1 LKKGLTKRE
10 KILLF
15 SAGLVALFY
24 LVFQFGFLPMYS
36 RYTEAQ
42 VERERLAE
50 EKAKVE
56 ANIIHKPSIVD
67 ANKDARDRYDAI
79 KRDFPILAEDEE
91 IDAVLTNLCV
101 SNSLIPTS
109 LNIDRSDA
117 VAPQKTQ
124 NEEQDAEQPLFTV
137 ITVKMNVTGSIP
149 SLIGLLDDL
158 EQLPY
163 IRLANVSYSEG
174 RGDETDKGSIQLTF
188 ELTYINPL

>member
-1 LKKGLTKRE
+1 MKNGLTKRE
-10 KILLF
+10 KILIF

-36 RYTEAQ
+36 RYAEAQ
-42 VERERLAE
+42 AERERLAE

-56 ANIIHKPSIVD
+56 ANIIHEPSIVD
-67 ANKDARDRYDAI
+67 ANRDARDRYDQI
-79 KRDFPILAEDEE
+79 KQDFPLLAADEE

-101 SNSLIPTS
+101 SNNLIPTS
-109 LNIDRSDA
+109 LAINRPDA
-117 VAPQKTQ
+117 VTTQKKQ
-124 NEEQDAEQPLFTV
+124 NEEEDAGQPLFTV
-137 ITVKMNVTGSIP
+137 ITVSMNVTGSIP

-174 RGDETDKGSIQLTF
+174 RGDEINKGSIKLTF
-188 ELTYINPL
+188 ELTYINP